1 MMVCLFMAI
10 LMVLAGFGTY
20 KLIERII
27 DKDLKNI
34 KIEDIM
40 TIVMILII
48 YFVSFYMVL
57 GNTTIKGS

>member
-1 MMVCLFMAI
+1 MVCLFMAI